1 MEKFFY
7 FRDVAD
13 EANDLTSSNSL
24 TIPVRNITGIAPNT
38 DNESLYIYFKSPDN
52 QHINKYVDLTVKRG
66 MLKEVMAQ
74 LVQSMNAGPHN
85 DGFIVIADACVTT
98 DGATSI
104 QGNNIAVPSKFFS
117 SDITAV
123 AI

>member
-7 FRDVAD
+7 FRDVVD

-52 QHINKYVDLTVKRG
+52 QYVNQYVDLTVKRG
-66 MLKEVMAQ
+66 MLKEVMGQ
-74 LVQSMNAGPHN
+74 LVRSMNAGPHN